1 MKKSLKIMLALLF
14 VGAFSISAVDACSR
28 VTYTTKSGEVVTGR
42 NMDWLEPDNAQIRV
56 FKRGELKKSVTK
68 SNPIQWTSKYGGIG
82 VFSGTPKGHFAN
94 SMLNEKGLSADVL
107 WLDEANYGK
116 YKNDETTIGVTE
128 QLQYFVDNFA
138 TVNEV
143 VDYVQNQKNR
153 VEPSVNDFFSGFPLT
168 LHYIVT
174 DKTGDNA
181 IIEYVN
187 GEPNVYRKKGRI
199 VMTNSPTYDKMT
211 AIDKYFKEAGGLNM
225 PGSSLSQARFVYL
238 SAWLDEFTDT
248 KLPRYINGI
257 KNKDMS
263 TQAVL
268 SVLSLMRG
276 VSTPVGVVPSL
287 EAPNNTSTIWR
298 TVCDIKNNKFYFDS
312 ALSFSTVWFD
322 LNKVDF
328 TKNQVLKIDVGDSI
342 YGDVTDKLQEIK

>member
-1 MKKSLKIMLALLF
+1 MKNSLKTGLALLIAGT
-14 VGAFSISAVDACSR
+14 VAISTVEACSR
-28 VTYTTKSGEVVTGR
+28 ITYTTQNGEVVTGR
-42 NMDWLEPDNAQIRV
+42 NMDWFEPDNAQIRV
-56 FKRGELKKSVTK
+56 FKRGETKKSATK
-68 SNPIQWTSKYGGIG
+68 SNPVTWTSKYGGIG
-82 VFSGTPKGHFAN
+82 AFTHTPTGYFAN
-94 SMLNEKGLSADVL
+94 SMLNEKGLAADVL

-116 YKNDETTIGVTE
+116 FKAGEETIGITE

-143 VDYVQNQKNR
+143 VNYIQNGKNR
-153 VEPSVNDFFSGFPLT
+153 VEASKNDTISGFPLM

-181 IIEYVN
+181 VIEYIK
-187 GEPNVYRKKGRI
+187 GEPKVYHQKGRI
-199 VMTNSPTYDKMT
+199 VMTNSPEYDKML
-211 AIDKYFKEAGGLNM
+211 AINNYFKEAGGLNM
-225 PGSSLSQARFVYL
+225 PGSSLSQSRFVYL
-238 SAWLDEFTDT
+238 SAWLNEFTDT

-257 KNKDMS
+257 KDKDMN

-298 TVCDIKNNKFYFDS
+298 TVSDVKNGKFYFDS

-322 LNKVDF
+322 LKKIDF
-328 TKNQVLKIDVGDSI
+328 SKNQKFAVTTGESI
-342 YGDVTDKLQEIK
+342 YGDATDKLQEIK